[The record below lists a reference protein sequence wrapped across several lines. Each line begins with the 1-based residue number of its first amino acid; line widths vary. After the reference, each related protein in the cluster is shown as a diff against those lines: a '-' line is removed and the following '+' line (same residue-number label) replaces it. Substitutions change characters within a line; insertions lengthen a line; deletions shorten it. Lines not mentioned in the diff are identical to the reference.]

1 MFKRNH
7 KAKTQ
12 LTNDQTPLAYDLTSF
27 STYFI
32 NQIVR
37 IKEMIKDEM
46 KKKKLNIQPGPR
58 TENQATG
65 KMKKSAT
72 SINA

>member
-12 LTNDQTPLAYDLTSF
+12 LTNDQTPLAYDLTFF

-46 KKKKLNIQPGPR
+46 KKKKLNKQP
-58 TENQATG
+58 
-65 KMKKSAT
+65 
-72 SINA
+72 